1 MAVQDGQRKPAFLL
15 RIGKRK
21 ALVLKRQPNRKNGL
35 RHVYRHGNLIQRL
48 DVFDDLR
55 FPAPDRR
62 GVGQVDA
69 VAVLLLLPDHPA
81 ASLRTNA
88 CPQAEHR
95 L

>member
-55 FPAPDRR
+55 FPAPLKT
-62 GVGQVDA
+62 
-69 VAVLLLLPDHPA
+69 AVLDRSALPDHPA